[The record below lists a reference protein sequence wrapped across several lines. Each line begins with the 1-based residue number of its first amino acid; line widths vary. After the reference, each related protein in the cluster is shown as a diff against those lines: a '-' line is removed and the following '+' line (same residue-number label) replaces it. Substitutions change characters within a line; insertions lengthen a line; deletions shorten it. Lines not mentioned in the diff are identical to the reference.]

1 MSPRAVAAAFNNA
14 EWCDL
19 VCRTHGAVTAFTTG
33 AWVSETRSPPA
44 YPDAV
49 TLHRSVPTDELLARI
64 DTSAGC
70 SVKDSFASLNLSGH
84 GFQVLFDAEWIHR
97 PADHAGPRPGA
108 ALGWRVVEGVDE
120 LEAWATAH
128 GDGPVFRPELLDD
141 PRVAV
146 VFLPGDA
153 DGGVAAGGVGNRSGD
168 VVGLS
173 NVFAVSAEPDA
184 VWAGASAVLSARFPG
199 LPLVGYQRGAGL
211 AAAHRAGFSS
221 VGALRVWL
229 KA

>member
-1 MSPRAVAAAFNNA
+1 MSPHAVAAAFNNA
-14 EWCDL
+14 QWCDL
-19 VCRTHGAVTAFTTG
+19 VCRTHGAVTAFTAG

-49 TLHRSVPTDELLARI
+49 TLHRSVPADEVLTRI

-70 SVKDSFASLNLSGH
+70 SVKDSFASLDLSGY

-97 PADHAGPRPGA
+97 PADGGGPRPGA

-120 LEAWATAH
+120 LAAWASAH
-128 GDGPVFRPELLDD
+128 GGGAVFRPDLLDD

-153 DGGVAAGGVGNRSGD
+153 DGGVAAGAVGNRSGD

-173 NVFAVSAEPDA
+173 NLFAVSAESDA
-184 VWAGASAVLSARFPG
+184 VWAGASAALSARFPG
-199 LPLVGYQRGAGL
+199 LPLVGYQRGANL
-211 AAAHRAGFSS
+211 AAAHGAGFGS

>member
-1 MSPRAVAAAFNNA
+1 MSPHVVAAAFNNA

-19 VCRTHGAVTAFTTG
+19 VCRTHGAVTAFSAD

-49 TLHRSVPTDELLARI
+49 TLHRSVLADELLTRI

-70 SVKDSFASLNLSGH
+70 SVKDSFASLDLSGH

-97 PADHAGPRPGA
+97 PADGGGPRPAA
-108 ALGWRVVEGVDE
+108 ALGWRIVEGVDE

-128 GDGPVFRPELLDD
+128 GGGAVFRPELLDD

-153 DGGVAAGGVGNRSGD
+153 TNVAPIWPPRTAPGS
-168 VVGLS
+168 
-173 NVFAVSAEPDA
+173 AVSARY
-184 VWAGASAVLSARFPG
+184 GSGSRRNAREIAN
-199 LPLVGYQRGAGL
+199 R
-211 AAAHRAGFSS
+211 R
-221 VGALRVWL
+221 
-229 KA
+229 

>member
-1 MSPRAVAAAFNNA
+1 M
-14 EWCDL
+14 
-19 VCRTHGAVTAFTTG
+19 
-33 AWVSETRSPPA
+33 
-44 YPDAV
+44 

-70 SVKDSFASLNLSGH
+70 SVKDSFTSLDLSGH

-97 PADHAGPRPGA
+97 PGDGGEPRPAAA

-128 GDGPVFRPELLDD
+128 GGGPVFRPELLDD

-146 VFLPGDA
+146 VLLPGDA
-153 DGGVAAGGVGNRSGD
+153 DGGVAAGAVGNRSGD

-184 VWAGASAVLSARFPG
+184 V
-199 LPLVGYQRGAGL
+199 
-211 AAAHRAGFSS
+211 
-221 VGALRVWL
+221 
-229 KA
+229 